1 MASSSPMFNDH
12 AIARSKYAL
21 NSVLQQTNELH
32 DGNGGG
38 GYTPSSP
45 HLGGVS
51 LNKSQNQ
58 PYTQY
63 NNGGGGGGGG
73 GGHINPMHLN
83 LNSITNNHNNHHN
96 HHPNTLSTPH
106 NNNHNNNNHSTSHH
120 PHSNS
125 VANGGHL
132 SQSITQQRGGLAD
145 LANAVINRK
154 NRSDSVQ
161 TKMKP
166 TDSAS
171 NIESWAKVEKFSSS
185 IFDSEKSKKSNIF
198 QKYTLR
204 LKNSYEKGYL
214 HQHYNSQI
222 MLLRIT
228 NLIGIVAVSYGFTKE
243 AIFMLIAIRIL
254 CFNLFA
260 FSIFLSFLRNRELY
274 KKLFHPLFLFSFTTF
289 FITILLEYKTT
300 TTTLILF
307 LYVVIFCCL
316 YALGCLLFIWMV
328 MCNLMNA
335 ICFIIFIF
343 LESTLDRNNLISFV
357 IYILTMFLVGA
368 SHLYVLEKFRKES
381 FIAEKKLIKES
392 NILKNEKEKSSKLLN
407 NILPDFIIENIVYD
421 FEKRDIVIPEPEE
434 YKSCSILCFDIV
446 QFTNMSAK
454 LDSPS
459 RLVDLLTQV
468 FREFDTVVLRNGCQ
482 KIKTDGDAYICACG
496 LKSKKKAK
504 KQMPNSKSTP
514 LLQSTSSTS
523 VNNIDLDKDN
533 KDNNNNNNNNKN
545 SNNNFKNK
553 NNIINNNN
561 NSNSNNTTNNNSNN
575 NNITTSGNDDDDEE
589 IEDSELEHFE
599 KLIDVAIEIMNLDVL
614 KETGNTEGI
623 QVQFRCGIA
632 AGSVYGGV
640 IGSQKYQFDIWGD
653 TIARSHT
660 LEQLGQPGKVHVGE
674 TIMTHKNWLKKWQY
688 NYNIVSNSECK
699 DQEHDYEFHKAH
711 GECIT
716 SYFVDWKDDYREK
729 KKKDLSCDFSINK
742 VLNAETIE
750 SKSNNNNY
758 NNNNYNNNNYNN
770 NYNNNNLNNNSNN
783 NNNEYGSS
791 SSSSSV
797 LGEAVTEQIDC
808 NNTNPPLQHKK
819 SQSILTN
826 NENDIVSPSLT
837 SNSPILDTTVNN
849 NNNNNNTNNNN
860 KNQNNIYGN
869 NNNNEE
875 DFKIKSKSNSSFEIE
890 MSNIKK
896 PKSRFI
902 DRVMGI
908 LHHVKISNDKIDKE
922 IIQIDEDF
930 VKVTKLR
937 KYFYFF
943 ENLTTEKFFHK
954 YVIINNVV
962 ETKFFLVIG
971 LILHLMFYLDDHIMD
986 SAPYFNSNVIY
997 LVMGIAF
1004 LVYIGLSFTRI
1015 FRTPLVYQIA
1025 FFILLC
1031 AFGVCT
1037 VLELI
1042 RFQNPLARSSL
1053 TRVCAT
1059 LFYLNVFHS
1068 LNFLSVLFLNLFIF
1082 SFFIICSI
1090 LISPTLTNHLYE
1102 TDYIGF
1108 VIVLLIQICSSYG
1121 MKLAMR
1127 KAWVVN
1133 CKINFKTISVN
1144 KEKDKFNFLLKSIF
1158 PQSALTKLRD
1168 MIDTP
1173 NIETKGIVY
1182 VQPHQDVSIMFIQI
1196 AGFQEYDEPK
1206 DLIKKLNDIFSFFD
1220 GLLNQK
1226 YGGTVEKIKTIG
1238 NTYMAVSGL
1247 DGSPSFL
1254 EKMSD
1259 FALDVKAYT
1268 NSVAISRVVRIGIS
1282 HGPLVAGCIGIS
1294 RAKFDVWGDTA
1305 NTASRMQSNAQ
1316 DNEIMVTH
1324 SVYERLNKLFYFDDE
1339 KEILVKGKGKM
1350 VTHVLKGKKDLEQT
1364 NKWFTK
1370 PPEVWEVNATPAGIA
1385 SPLSGTLLGEIGSFT
1400 TPRFHLSS

>member
-38 GYTPSSP
+38 YTPSSP

-63 NNGGGGGGGG
+63 NNGSGG
-73 GGHINPMHLN
+73 GGHMNPMHLN
-83 LNSITNNHNNHHN
+83 LNSITNNH
-96 HHPNTLSTPH
+96 HHPNTPH
-106 NNNHNNNNHSTSHH
+106 NNNSNNHHH
-120 PHSNS
+120 NSAHHAHSSS
-125 VANGGHL
+125 VVNGSHL

-166 TDSAS
+166 NDSAS

-198 QKYTLR
+198 HKYTLR

-407 NILPDFIIENIVYD
+407 NILPDFIIENIIYD

-459 RLVDLLTQV
+459 RLVDLLTQI

-496 LKSKKKAK
+496 LKSKKKGK

-514 LLQSTSSTS
+514 LLQSASSTS
-523 VNNIDLDKDN
+523 VNNIDLN
-533 KDNNNNNNNNKN
+533 KDKNNKNNKNKNKNNHNNNNNNNN
-545 SNNNFKNK
+545 
-553 NNIINNNN
+553 INNNN
-561 NSNSNNTTNNNSNN
+561 NNINN
-575 NNITTSGNDDDDEE
+575 SGNDDEEDEE
-589 IEDSELEHFE
+589 VEDIDLEHFE

-674 TIMTHKNWLKKWQY
+674 TIITHKNWLKKWQY
-688 NYNIVSNSECK
+688 NYNIVPNSECK

-716 SYFVDWKDDYREK
+716 SYFVDWKDEYREK
-729 KKKDLSCDFSINK
+729 KKKELSCDFSINK

-750 SKSNNNNY
+750 SKSNNNN
-758 NNNNYNNNNYNN
+758 NS
-770 NYNNNNLNNNSNN
+770 NNNNLNNNNYNNN

-797 LGEAVTEQIDC
+797 LGEIITEQIDC
-808 NNTNPPLQHKK
+808 NNPNNPPLQHKK

-826 NENDIVSPSLT
+826 NNEGDIVSPSLT
-837 SNSPILDTTVNN
+837 SNSPILDTTVNHN
-849 NNNNNNTNNNN
+849 INNNNN
-860 KNQNNIYGN
+860 KNQNNNNNNIYGN
-869 NNNNEE
+869 E
-875 DFKIKSKSNSSFEIE
+875 DDIKYKSKSNSSFEIE
-890 MSNIKK
+890 MSQIKK

-908 LHHVKISNDKIDKE
+908 LHHVKISNEKIDKE

-930 VKVTKLR
+930 VKYTKLR
-937 KYFYFF
+937 KYFLFF
-943 ENLTTEKFFHK
+943 ETLKTEKFFHE

-962 ETKFFLVIG
+962 ETKFFLIIG

-1004 LVYIGLSFTRI
+1004 LVYIGLSFTKI
-1015 FRTPLVYQIA
+1015 FRTPIVYQIA

-1108 VIVLLIQICSSYG
+1108 VIVLVIQICSSYG

-1133 CKINFKTISVN
+1133 CKINYKTISVN

-1220 GLLNQK
+1220 GLLNEK

-1238 NTYMAVSGL
+1238 NTYMVVSGL

-1254 EKMSD
+1254 ERMSD

-1268 NSVAISRVVRIGIS
+1268 NSPAISRVVRIGIS

-1316 DNEIMVTH
+1316 DDEIMVTH
-1324 SVYERLNKLFYFDDE
+1324 SVFERLNKLFYFDDE
-1339 KEILVKGKGKM
+1339 NENGKEILVKGKGKM
-1350 VTHVLKGKKDLEQT
+1350 ITHVLKGKKDLEQT
-1364 NKWFTK
+1364 NKWYTK
-1370 PPEVWEVNATPAGIA
+1370 PPEVWEVNATPAGVA
-1385 SPLSGTLLGEIGSFT
+1385 SPLSGTLLGEVGSFT